1 MMERREFL
9 TVAGEVA
16 AFGQLRIADFGLR
29 IAAAGAPESPIR
41 NPQSAIR
48 NSAFQS
54 PTLGPETY
62 ARRLERLRAELEAQK
77 LDLFVVEPGTT
88 FQYLAGYNPGRSE
101 RLILLLI
108 PVSGVPALVCPSF
121 EVERIKRS
129 SVIED
134 VRGWEEHEDPWRLVR
149 TAGQARKPPRRRG
162 VAAVEPSTSYQTY
175 LGLADRLDG
184 WQFVNGGAVSERLRV
199 IKQPEEIALIRRAIA
214 ATEAAIAATFA
225 QLAVGMTERDVAQL
239 LSREMA
245 GRGSPGGGLV
255 QFGPSSALPHGGPS
269 TGKLERDT
277 VVLIDAGSRVEGYTS
292 DITRTIWFGD
302 APSTEF
308 RRVFNLVHDAQTAAM
323 QAGKPFVTRC
333 QDLDRLARRVITDG
347 GYGRFFTHRLGH
359 GMGMDGHEVPYLVEG
374 NETRLEPGMV
384 FTIEPG
390 IYQLDKFGVRIE
402 DDCVMTDGGIEVM
415 SHRPAKV

>member
-1 MMERREFL
+1 MMERREFVAVMGSAL
-9 TVAGEVA
+9 VAGRSRRSRRSPV
-16 AFGQLRIADFGLR
+16 Q
-29 IAAAGAPESPIR
+29 APS
-41 NPQSAIR
+41 
-48 NSAFQS
+48 
-54 PTLGPETY
+54 LGPEVF
-62 ARRLERLRAELEAQK
+62 ARRLDRLRAELAART
-77 LDLFVVEPGTT
+77 LDLFVAEPGTN
-88 FQYLAGYNPGRSE
+88 FQYFTGYNPGRSE
-101 RLILLLI
+101 RLILLLV
-108 PVSGVPALVCPSF
+108 PVSGMPTLVCPSF

-129 SVIED
+129 SIIED
-134 VRGWEEHEDPWRLVR
+134 VRGWEEHEDPWRLV
-149 TAGQARKPPRRRG
+149 KPPRRRG

-175 LGLADRLDG
+175 LGLADRLDD

-199 IKQPEEIALIRRAIA
+199 IKQPEEIGLIRRAIA

-225 QLAVGMTERDVAQL
+225 QLAVGMTEREVAQL

-269 TGKLERDT
+269 AGKLERDT

-292 DITRTIWFGD
+292 DITRTMWFGD
-302 APSTEF
+302 TPAAEF

-323 QAGKPFVTRC
+323 HAGKPLVTRC
-333 QDLDRLARRVITDG
+333 QELDRVARQVITGG

-390 IYQLDKFGVRIE
+390 IYQLGKWGVRIE
-402 DDCVMTDGGIEVM
+402 DDCVMGEHGVEVL
-415 SHRPAKV
+415 SHRPAKL